1 MAAVGSGGG
10 GGARRRRAWR
20 WAMRAAASA
29 VVWTAVVQLASV
41 AGLFRPRVLADC
53 AGGGAGKAAASGL
66 AALAGED
73 GAAARLSPPALVPKS
88 GCPRSVPVRPLAPP
102 ARLLALLRCGDLG
115 GGWGGG
121 APNLGGGEG
130 VSNAAVPWPQRAR
143 PRDDP
148 AQPWARIGGCVANLG
163 GSRGIYRSNGY
174 LRVTCNGGLNQMRA
188 GICDMVTIARHLN
201 LTLVVPE
208 LDKRSFW
215 ADPSDFGDIFDVDH
229 FINSL
234 RDELMIV
241 KELPLKLQLRT
252 KKRLY
257 SMPPVSWSN
266 ETYYLK
272 RVLPLARK
280 HKVIHFD
287 KSDARLANNGLPIQ
301 LQRLRCRVN
310 FKALRFTPQIEALG
324 RKLISTL
331 QRSGQFVVLH
341 LRYEMDMLSFSG
353 CTHGCSNKE
362 TEELTRMRYAYPWWK
377 EKEIDSEAKRLQGL
391 CPLTPEEI
399 TLVLK
404 ALGFTKDTLIY
415 IASGEIYG
423 GEKRLAVLK
432 AAYPKLVRKEKILS
446 PDELRPF
453 QNHSTQMAA
462 LDYMVSLASDIFIPS
477 YDGNMARV
485 VEGHRR
491 YMGFRKTIQ
500 LDRKKLVE
508 LLDLYQG
515 GVLSWDEFSDAVKEA
530 HKSRMG
536 QPTERKSIPGQ
547 PKEEDYFYANP
558 QECIGSNGELRDFS

>member
-1 MAAVGSGGG
+1 MGEEGEEEMVAA
-10 GGARRRRAWR
+10 ARRRPVWR
-20 WAMRAAASA
+20 WAMRAVASA
-29 VVWTAVVQLASV
+29 VVWTAVVQLASI
-41 AGLFRPRVLADC
+41 AGLWRPRVLADC
-53 AGGGAGKAAASGL
+53 GGGAAGL

-73 GAAARLSPPALVPKS
+73 RVAARLSPPALVP
-88 GCPRSVPVRPLAPP
+88 RRV
-102 ARLLALLRCGDLG
+102 
-115 GGWGGG
+115 
-121 APNLGGGEG
+121 
-130 VSNAAVPWPQRAR
+130 
-143 PRDDP
+143 
-148 AQPWARIGGCVANLG
+148 
-163 GSRGIYRSNGY
+163 YRSNGY
-174 LRVTCNGGLNQMRA
+174 LLATCNGGLNQMRA

-201 LTLVVPE
+201 LTLVLPE

-215 ADPSDFGDIFDVDH
+215 ADPSDFGDIFDVKH

-234 RDELMIV
+234 RDELIIV
-241 KELPLKLQLRT
+241 KELPLKLQLKIKR
-252 KKRLY
+252 RLY

-280 HKVIHFD
+280 HKVIHFNRT
-287 KSDARLANNGLPIQ
+287 DARLANNGLPVH
-301 LQRLRCRVN
+301 LQMLRCRVN
-310 FKALRFTPQIEALG
+310 FQALRFTPQIEALG

-353 CTHGCSNKE
+353 CTHGCSEKE
-362 TEELTRMRYAYPWWK
+362 TKELTRMRYAYPWWK
-377 EKEIDSEAKRLQGL
+377 EKEIDSELKRLQGL

-423 GEKRLAVLK
+423 GERRLATLK
-432 AAYPKLVRKEKILS
+432 AAYPKLVRKERLLS

-462 LDYMVSLASDIFIPS
+462 LDYMVSIASDVFIPS

-491 YMGFRKTIQ
+491 YTGFRKTIL
-500 LDRKKLVE
+500 LDRVKLVE
-508 LLDLYQG
+508 LLDLFKG
-515 GVLSWDEFSDAVKEA
+515 GALSWDEFSAAVMEA
-530 HKSRMG
+530 HQNRMG
-536 QPTERKSIPGQ
+536 QPTDRRTIPGR

-558 QECIGSNGELRDFS
+558 QECLGSQGGLRDVS

>member
-1 MAAVGSGGG
+1 
-10 GGARRRRAWR
+10 
-20 WAMRAAASA
+20 MRAVASA
-29 VVWTAVVQLASV
+29 VVWTAVVQVASI
-41 AGLFRPRVLADC
+41 AGLFRPRVVADC
-53 AGGGAGKAAASGL
+53 GGGGKGGGAAEAGL

-73 GAAARLSPPALVPKS
+73 SAAARLSPPALVPK
-88 GCPRSVPVRPLAPP
+88 
-102 ARLLALLRCGDLG
+102 
-115 GGWGGG
+115 
-121 APNLGGGEG
+121 
-130 VSNAAVPWPQRAR
+130 
-143 PRDDP
+143 
-148 AQPWARIGGCVANLG
+148 RI
-163 GSRGIYRSNGY
+163 YKSNGY
-174 LRVTCNGGLNQMRA
+174 LLVTCNGGLNQMRA

-266 ETYYLK
+266 KTYYLK
-272 RVLPLARK
+272 RILPLARK
-280 HKVIHFD
+280 HKVIHFE

-301 LQRLRCRVN
+301 LQMLRCRVN
-310 FKALRFTPQIEALG
+310 FEALRFTPQIEALG

-353 CTHGCSNKE
+353 CTHGCSSKE

-377 EKEIDSEAKRLQGL
+377 EKEIDSEVKRLQGL

-423 GEKRLAVLK
+423 GERRLAVLK
-432 AAYPKLVRKEKILS
+432 DAYPKLVRKEKILS
-446 PDELRPF
+446 PDELRLF

-477 YDGNMARV
+477 YDGNMARA

-491 YMGFRKTIQ
+491 YMGFRKTIV
-500 LDRKKLVE
+500 LDKKKLVE
-508 LLDLYQG
+508 LLDLFQG
-515 GVLSWDEFSDAVKEA
+515 GALSWDEFSDAVKEA

-536 QPTERKSIPGQ
+536 QPTERKVIPGQ

-558 QECIGSNGELRDFS
+558 QECLGSNGGLRDIS

>member
-1 MAAVGSGGG
+1 VRRGLDRAEIYSIAVSPNVQWLAVSSDKGTVHIFSLRVRVAGEDASNEQRTAESPRMDHQSSSSSIDPLIQANTGSNASSSLSFMRGILPKYFSSEWSFAQFHLPEVTRYIVAFGAQNTVMMVGLDGSSQGGGTNWEVGGRRPRPPGMVAVGGGG

-29 VVWTAVVQLASV
+29 VLWTAVVQVASI

-53 AGGGAGKAAASGL
+53 GGKGGAAAASGL

-73 GAAARLSPPALVPKS
+73 SLAARLSPPALVPK
-88 GCPRSVPVRPLAPP
+88 
-102 ARLLALLRCGDLG
+102 
-115 GGWGGG
+115 
-121 APNLGGGEG
+121 
-130 VSNAAVPWPQRAR
+130 
-143 PRDDP
+143 
-148 AQPWARIGGCVANLG
+148 RI
-163 GSRGIYRSNGY
+163 YKSNGY
-174 LRVTCNGGLNQMRA
+174 LLVTCNGGLNQMRA

-272 RVLPLARK
+272 RILPLARK

-301 LQRLRCRVN
+301 LQMLRCRVN
-310 FKALRFTPQIEALG
+310 FEALRFTPQIEALG

-331 QRSGQFVVLH
+331 QRRSGQFVVLH

-353 CTHGCSNKE
+353 CTHGCSGKE
-362 TEELTRMRYAYPWWK
+362 TEELTKMRYAYPWWK
-377 EKEIDSEAKRLQGL
+377 EKEIDSEVKRLQGL

-423 GEKRLAVLK
+423 GERRLAVLK

-485 VEGHRR
+485 VEGHR
-491 YMGFRKTIQ
+491 
-500 LDRKKLVE
+500 
-508 LLDLYQG
+508 
-515 GVLSWDEFSDAVKEA
+515 
-530 HKSRMG
+530 
-536 QPTERKSIPGQ
+536 
-547 PKEEDYFYANP
+547 
-558 QECIGSNGELRDFS
+558 